1 MHQGYDASISE
12 LCNFTTNLSEGEI
25 LKLVKH
31 LGLEKDVLS
40 VFQGTTCPYDN
51 VKLMTIWRN
60 QLRLQPLHFR
70 FELASGLRAAG
81 RTDIANRILAGMQH
95 YKQSAHNVHYAR
107 LI

>member
-12 LCNFTTNLSEGEI
+12 LCNLTTDLSEDEI
-25 LKLVKH
+25 VKLVKH
-31 LGLEKDVLS
+31 LDLEKDV
-40 VFQGTTCPYDN
+40 QGTTGPYDN

-60 QLRLQPLHFR
+60 QLRLQPFHFR

-95 YKQSAHNVHYAR
+95 YKQSAHNVQYTR
-107 LI
+107 LK